1 MSAQVQAA
9 TDWIPV
15 LNRQFRLQWEEA
27 QQCYVLLYPEGM
39 VKLNLSAGEI
49 LALCDGTKCV
59 SDIIE
64 ELTERFPDAPD
75 IGSDVQ
81 EFFVQARQNR
91 WLNHD

>member
-1 MSAQVQAA
+1 MNTQVQVS
-9 TDWIPV
+9 DWIPI

-49 LALCDGTKCV
+49 LALCDGTNNL
-59 SDIIE
+59 SAIIE
-64 ELTERFPDAPD
+64 ELTERFPEADNIA
-75 IGSDVQ
+75 GDV
-81 EFFVQARQNR
+81 EAFFAQARQNR